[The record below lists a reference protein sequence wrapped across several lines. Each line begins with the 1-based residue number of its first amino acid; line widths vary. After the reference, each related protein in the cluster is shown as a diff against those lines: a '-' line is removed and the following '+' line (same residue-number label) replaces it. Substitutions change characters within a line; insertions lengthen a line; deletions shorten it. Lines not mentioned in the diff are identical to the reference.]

1 MSATIL
7 VVDDD
12 PNIREVIRFALE
24 DAGLDVKEAAN
35 GQAALAALP
44 RVQPHLMVLDIGMPE
59 MDGFE
64 TCKAIRRKSDLPILF
79 LTARDEE
86 IDRVLGFELGA
97 DDFVPKPF
105 SPRELVLRIKAILAR
120 ARGVQ
125 EPETLSHRDLTM
137 EKGAHT
143 AQIADAALVL
153 TGIEF
158 SVLYALLQAPGRVL
172 SRNQLIDAVYGPN
185 TYLSDRTVDSHIR
198 NIRHKAAAL
207 GCSDVIATVHG
218 VGVKLGACQRDG

>member
-1 MSATIL
+1 MSAKIM

-12 PNIREVIRFALE
+12 HNIREVIRFALE
-24 DAGLDVKEAAN
+24 DAGMIVSEASN
-35 GQAALAALP
+35 GQAALAALSTA
-44 RVQPHLMVLDIGMPE
+44 QPELMVLDVGMPE

-64 TCKAIRRKSDLPILF
+64 TCKAIRRSSSLPILF

-120 ARGVQ
+120 SKGAGD
-125 EPETLSHRDLTM
+125 PTDLSHNDLTM
-137 EKGAHT
+137 DKPKHEAHL
-143 AQIADAALVL
+143 AGDPLVL
-153 TGIEF
+153 TGIEYG
-158 SVLYALLQAPGRVL
+158 VLHALLQAPDRVL
-172 SRNQLIDAVYGPN
+172 SRNQLIEAVYGAN

-198 NIRHKAAAL
+198 NVRQKAAAL
-207 GCSDVIATVHG
+207 GYPDVIATVHG
-218 VGVKLGACQRDG
+218 VGVKLGTCQKG

>member
-1 MSATIL
+1 MSAKIM

-12 PNIREVIRFALE
+12 HNIREVIRFALE
-24 DAGLDVKEAAN
+24 DAGMAVSEASN

-44 RVQPHLMVLDIGMPE
+44 TVQPELMVLDVGMPE

-64 TCKAIRRKSDLPILF
+64 TCKAIRRSYTLPILF

-120 ARGVQ
+120 AKGGGD
-125 EPETLSHRDLTM
+125 PTALMHNDLSIDKPKH
-137 EKGAHT
+137 EAHLGE
-143 AQIADAALVL
+143 DPLVL
-153 TGIEF
+153 TGIEYG
-158 SVLYALLQAPGRVL
+158 VLHALLQAPDRVL
-172 SRNQLIDAVYGPN
+172 SRNQLIAAVYGAN
-185 TYLSDRTVDSHIR
+185 TYLSDRTVDSHNR
-198 NIRHKAAAL
+198 NVRQKAAAL
-207 GCSDVIATVHG
+207 GYPDVIATVHG
-218 VGVKLGACQRDG
+218 VGVKLGTCRKE